1 MSDLIGGKDMKTRS
15 TIECLLGLAV
25 LTFFGCNTAPGG
37 APAPAATPSHELLP
51 LQLIQRI
58 PAPGVT
64 GRIDHFTAYPKRRL
78 LIFAALGNNTVEV
91 VNTFEAKVV
100 QSIKGLNEPQ
110 GVLYVPEFNKLFVAN
125 AGNGVVNVYDGKT
138 WALRKSISIGEEAD
152 TDNLRYDDASKR
164 VFVGIVG
171 GIAMID
177 AATEAHV
184 EKDLKGS
191 GGHSESFQLEKK
203 GSRVFVNVPDDSSVV
218 NIIDRKTGELTKWEL
233 NGAKANYPMA
243 LNEDDHR
250 LFVVTRRPPLVIV
263 LNTDT
268 GKEVARVPVGG
279 SADDV
284 YFDAERKRIY
294 VLGGEGFISAIQQ
307 TDGGTFWTSAAY
319 VQVRSFRRRI
329 RSKKSAGECAS
340 GLMLP
345 DQFQRKLNLPGGGLR
360 RRDESRARDGLTV
373 LVENRKVVSRR
384 GKICLIENIEKLCA
398 ELDIEPL

>member
-1 MSDLIGGKDMKTRS
+1 MKTRS
-15 TIECLLGLAV
+15 TIVCLLVLGV

-203 GSRVFVNVPDDSSVV
+203 GSRVFVNVAG
-218 NIIDRKTGELTKWEL
+218 RQQCGQR
-233 NGAKANYPMA
+233 Y
-243 LNEDDHR
+243 
-250 LFVVTRRPPLVIV
+250 RP
-263 LNTDT
+263 
-268 GKEVARVPVGG
+268 
-279 SADDV
+279 
-284 YFDAERKRIY
+284 
-294 VLGGEGFISAIQQ
+294 
-307 TDGGTFWTSAAY
+307 
-319 VQVRSFRRRI
+319 
-329 RSKKSAGECAS
+329 
-340 GLMLP
+340 
-345 DQFQRKLNLPGGGLR
+345 
-360 RRDESRARDGLTV
+360 
-373 LVENRKVVSRR
+373 ENR
-384 GKICLIENIEKLCA
+384 
-398 ELDIEPL
+398 

>member
-1 MSDLIGGKDMKTRS
+1 MKTV
-15 TIECLLGLAV
+15 TAILGSLALV
-25 LTFFGCNTAPGG
+25 AIAFLASCSTAPT
-37 APAPAATPSHELLP
+37 ADTASTPRRELQP

-58 PAPGVT
+58 PVPGVT

-78 LIFAALGNNTVEV
+78 LIFAGLGNNTVEV

-125 AGNGVVNVYDGKT
+125 AGNGMVNVYDGKT
-138 WALRKSISIGEEAD
+138 WALRKSISIGKEAD
-152 TDNLRYDDASKR
+152 TDNLRYDEATKR

-203 GSRVFVNVPDDSSVV
+203 GSRVFVNVPDDGSVV
-218 NIIDRKTGELTKWEL
+218 NVIDRKTGALAKWEL

-250 LFVVTRRPPLVIV
+250 LFVITRRPPLLVV

-279 SADDV
+279 SCDDV

-294 VLGGEGFISAIQQ
+294 ALGGEGFISAVQQ
-307 TDGGTFWTSAAY
+307 NDPDHYALGANIPSTVGVRTGIFFGTSLYVGVPAA
-319 VQVRSFRRRI
+319 
-329 RSKKSAGECAS
+329 
-340 GLMLP
+340 GL
-345 DQFQRKLNLPGGGLR
+345 
-360 RRDESRARDGLTV
+360 
-373 LVENRKVVSRR
+373 
-384 GKICLIENIEKLCA
+384 
-398 ELDIEPL
+398 EPAQIWNYGVPE